1 MFKCFKSLFLIAILL
16 GLIWSSTEKITF
28 ASEKYQPTIESL
40 SEHEVPK
47 WFKDAKLGLFIH
59 WGVYSVP
66 GWAPLNGNFDEVV
79 ASQGWDYWFK
89 HNPYAEWYYNSM
101 KLEGGDTYNY
111 HRQIYGESFTYD
123 DFIPSFNEAISPTA
137 TPNANWNP
145 LEWAKLFS
153 RVGARYVVLTTKH
166 HDGFLLWPSD
176 TVYKSGNVASRDIV
190 GELTQAIRQEGMRMG
205 LYYSGGIDW
214 SFQDTTVKDFK
225 TLLGAIIQDPDYAE
239 YANNHWRELIDN
251 YQPSILWNDLGYPS
265 PKDALEIMAYFY
277 NNVPDG
283 VVNDRFD
290 FGGGFGLPFDFSTP
304 EYSQLQEIEP
314 KKWESTRGFGYSF
327 GYNQNDT
334 DLNMISV
341 DELVDL
347 FVDVVSKNGNLLLNI
362 GPKAD
367 GSISQLQKERLLG
380 LGNWL
385 DINGEAIF
393 GSRYWKRSE
402 DVTSEDIQVRYTINR
417 NNLYAVLLETPTT
430 RKITIPEL
438 VLPKNAIITLL
449 GVPGTLSWQQDAQN
463 LSVTLPDMSTV
474 EQSPAYTLKIDKIPQ
489 S

>member
-1 MFKCFKSLFLIAILL
+1 MFKSFTRLLLLMLLL
-16 GLIWSSTEKITF
+16 GIAWNSTQKIALATP
-28 ASEKYQPTIESL
+28 KYEPTTESL
-40 SEHEVPK
+40 SKHEVPK
-47 WFKDAKLGLFIH
+47 WFKDAKLGIFIH

-66 GWAPLNGNFDEVV
+66 GWAPLTGNFNEVV
-79 ASQGWDYWFK
+79 ASQGWEYWFE

-101 KLEGGDTYNY
+101 KLEGGDTFKF
-111 HRQIYGESFTYD
+111 HRQTYGENFTYD
-123 DFIPSFNEAISPTA
+123 DFIPSFNQAIT
-137 TPNANWNP
+137 NWNP
-145 LEWAKLFS
+145 SEWARFFS
-153 RVGARYVVLTTKH
+153 QVGARYVVLTTKH

-190 GELTQAIRQEGMRMG
+190 GELTQAVRQEGMRMG

-214 SFQDTTVKDFK
+214 SFQDTTVTDFN
-225 TLLGAIIQDPDYAE
+225 TLLAAIIQDPVYAE
-239 YANNHWRELIDN
+239 YANNHWRELIDR

-265 PKDALEIMAYFY
+265 PNDALEIMAYFY

-290 FGGGFGLPFDFSTP
+290 LEGQFGLPFDFSTP

-314 KKWESTRGFGYSF
+314 KKWESTRGLGYSF

-362 GPKAD
+362 GPNAD

-380 LGNWL
+380 LGSWL

-393 GSRYWKRSE
+393 GSRYWTRSE
-402 DVTSEDIQVRYTINR
+402 DVTSEGIQIRYTTNR
-417 NNLYAVLLETPTT
+417 NNLYAVLLDTPTT
-430 RKITIPEL
+430 RKITIPGL
-438 VLPKNAIITLL
+438 VLPKYTTITML
-449 GVPGTLSWQQDAQN
+449 GVKERLSWQQDGQN
-463 LSVTLPDMSTV
+463 LSITLPDMSEV
-474 EQSPAYTLKIDKIPQ
+474 ERSPAYTLKIDKIP
-489 S
+489 SAISD